1 MKKETF
7 AEKLA
12 RKSFESA
19 GVQRSW
25 KVHVQAFGP
34 ILEPAFAEDF
44 QTRIHLIN
52 ALNHISNRDLKT
64 GLKKLQ
70 LIEKACETDADRQR
84 DHRQGGDRVFRSPH
98 GTGISLGIQTPRRRQ
113 IHRHIADHCCKK

>member
-12 RKSFESA
+12 RKSFNSA

-25 KVHVQAFGP
+25 QMHMKAFGP

-44 QTRIHLIN
+44 QTRIHLVN
-52 ALNHISNRDLKT
+52 ALNHISNIICAL
-64 GLKKLQ
+64 
-70 LIEKACETDADRQR
+70 
-84 DHRQGGDRVFRSPH
+84 F
-98 GTGISLGIQTPRRRQ
+98 
-113 IHRHIADHCCKK
+113 